1 MRKFA
6 CLFLLVPGF
15 ASAQMLGPSSYV
27 QFSDSPFF
35 GGSFGYFYLE
45 DMEDDLF
52 SQPGVTKSGGTITDP
67 SGITDS
73 VDADDGVIDGSGT
86 AGRSLFSGSG
96 SAGIT
101 FTFDALVLGALPTH
115 AGIVW
120 TDGAGEIGFEARDAG
135 NNLIGSLSGTHADGF
150 ITGQTAE
157 DRFYGVQHAAGI
169 KSIKIWNAS
178 GGIEVDHLQ
187 YGGEAP
193 VPEPA
198 TMALVA
204 ASALAAIRKRRR

>member
-6 CLFLLVPGF
+6 CMLLLVPGI

-52 SQPGVTKSGGTITDP
+52 SQPGVTKSAGNVIGPGGL
-67 SGITDS
+67 TDS
-73 VDADDGVIDGSGT
+73 VDADDGVVDGSGT
-86 AGRSLFSGSG
+86 SGRSLFSGSG
-96 SAGIT
+96 STGIT

-120 TDGAGEIGFEARDAG
+120 TDGAGTINFEARDAG
-135 NNLIGSLSGTHADGF
+135 GSLIGSLSGTHADGS

-157 DRFYGVQHAAGI
+157 DRFYGVQYAAGI
-169 KSIKIWNAS
+169 KSIKIWNTA

-204 ASALAAIRKRRR
+204 ATALAAMRKRRR